1 MDKATCGRFELAL
14 KFKLFAIGMS
24 VYSAPLCLASLLFQ
38 FSCGSASIR
47 EGFASLFHTYPL
59 YSIFFMDCSSS
70 WRGSYAVEYF
80 LSIFLLVF
88 R

>member
-47 EGFASLFHTYPL
+47 EGFA
-59 YSIFFMDCSSS
+59 
-70 WRGSYAVEYF
+70 
-80 LSIFLLVF
+80 
-88 R
+88 